1 MPTKENNCQCGVCQ
15 VEQSLLDSLSTQT
28 ARIQFQALSA
38 NHPILSHFNSPS
50 DVIVCLHEHERVE
63 TENHNAWDGILHALV
78 KSLVDRTT
86 EDIGQQLLLVAFTP
100 AIHKTYNEVSE
111 QFPTLM
117 PEDVAQ
123 QASVCFLETAKSPAM
138 LRQNGHLPI
147 ALVRNFRK
155 SMFRWAIK
163 EAHQCAQV
171 QEGPIGFPEPPNA
184 SFEHA
189 VALET
194 FLQQAQRD
202 GLLSSTECDLLLKL
216 KYEGFEAKEVAEAL
230 GANPVSVHRHLHRK
244 LQTILNRLQRAA
256 QNRDRLAEGA
266 VQREPSLKSPQRK
279 KIFGEAVNFSG
290 SVPISKGEIEMGY
303 SPEPPNDVPQF
314 EPDIP
319 QMTV

>member
-1 MPTKENNCQCGVCQ
+1 MSKENNCTCVVCQ

-28 ARIQFQALSA
+28 ARIHFQALSA
-38 NHPILSHFNSPS
+38 NHPILSHFDSPA
-50 DVIVCLHEHERVE
+50 DVIACLHKHEQVE
-63 TENHNAWDGILHALV
+63 TENHNAWNEILHALV
-78 KSLVDRTT
+78 KAIADRTT

-100 AIHKTYNEVSE
+100 AIHKTYNEICE

-123 QASVCFLETAKSPAM
+123 QASACFLETAKSPAM
-138 LRQNGHLPI
+138 LRQNGHLSI

-163 EAHQCAQV
+163 EAQQCAHLR
-171 QEGPIGFPEPPNA
+171 EGTIEFPEPLNA

-194 FLQQAQRD
+194 FLQQAQRE

-230 GANPVSVHRHLHRK
+230 GANPGKVHRRLHRK
-244 LQTILNRLQRAA
+244 LQTIINRLQRAA
-256 QNRDRLAEGA
+256 RNGEPSAESA
-266 VQREPSLKSPQRK
+266 VQRKPPVKTTQQK
-279 KIFGEAVNFSG
+279 KIFDEAVNFSG
-290 SVPISKGEIEMGY
+290 SVPISKSEIEMGN
-303 SPEPPNDVPQF
+303 SPEPPSYVAQL
-314 EPDIP
+314 EPDIT
-319 QMTV
+319 QMTA